1 MLAHS
6 LILTL
11 AAAPGLKLAAP
22 GFECV
27 HLEPEVCALYT
38 DTFAQLLAERGAV
51 RVTTQ
56 REIAA
61 LLGLERQ
68 KQLLGCTDASV
79 NCVAELAGALG
90 VDGVVSGSVGR
101 LGSAFT
107 VNVKIVSARDGSALG
122 ARSGRVKDD
131 DELHA
136 WFVETAHQLSDALV
150 PPSPAGLRGK
160 AWVGW
165 LAGGLAAGAG
175 VTLILLGNADAQT
188 ISDPDRAPA
197 RLDQVQQLRR
207 EGEGKQVAGVALVAA
222 GAAAALVGTAFF
234 AFGAPAQTRVSMQ
247 VSPQLVGLT
256 VSGVFP

>member
-1 MLAHS
+1 MLVHA
-6 LILTL
+6 LALTL
-11 AAAPGLKLAAP
+11 SAAPGLKLAAP

-38 DTFAQLLAERGAV
+38 DTFAQLLAERGTV

-56 REIAA
+56 REIAT

-90 VDGVVSGSVGR
+90 VDGVVSGSVGK
-101 LGSAFT
+101 LGSAYT

-150 PPSPAGLRGK
+150 APPPSGLRGK
-160 AWVGW
+160 AWLPW

-175 VTLILLGNADAQT
+175 VTLIVLGNGDAQT
-188 ISDPDRAPA
+188 ISDPERAPSTL
-197 RLDQVQQLRR
+197 RGVQQLRAD
-207 EGEGKQVAGVALVAA
+207 GEGKQAAGVALVAV

-234 AFGAPAQTRVSMQ
+234 VFGAPGETRVSLQ
-247 VSPQLVGLT
+247 VSPQAAGLSL
-256 VSGVFP
+256 SGVFP